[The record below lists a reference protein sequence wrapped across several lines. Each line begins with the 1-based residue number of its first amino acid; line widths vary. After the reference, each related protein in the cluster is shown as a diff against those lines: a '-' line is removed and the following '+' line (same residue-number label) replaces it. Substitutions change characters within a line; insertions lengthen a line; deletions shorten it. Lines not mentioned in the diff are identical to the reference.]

1 MARQYVRK
9 GQGATKKEL
18 AKVEARL
25 PDKANMR
32 MMRMEEALAQA
43 SADIE
48 WLKTQVERLQQ
59 DQQRMANMIPP
70 TNAVGTY
77 D

>member
-59 DQQRMANMIPP
+59 DQQRMATMIPP